1 MKDIFSIFNYFPML
15 YNRRFFCK
23 EELEKGKCSDL
34 RKRACMY
41 RYECN
46 LGYRNKKYTLC
57 RKDFE
62 IYKNDIH
69 LLPTIRTVIND
80 RMYTEK
86 NFSIEFHFLVFHARL
101 LFVKE

>member
-1 MKDIFSIFNYFPML
+1 MFNILNYFRML
-15 YNRRFFCK
+15 YKRRFFCK
-23 EELEKGKCSDL
+23 EQLKNKYCSNL
-34 RKRACMY
+34 VKECCMY

-62 IYKNDIH
+62 IYKNDIN